1 MSCSGFFGYSA
12 NKLWITEPEQPC
24 DHIERKDVKEITDG
38 EIPDI
43 VGFAKCYRA
52 STAGSSSDS
61 SSPPQRGRTE
71 EPPNP
76 LEIYNMKLRNE
87 IARFRTPSPPH
98 IKRFVHLRH
107 PPKIPSLNKD
117 TQTDSHEEELIECQT
132 PPSPLVGYVP
142 EQTPQPM
149 HTSGER
155 EGIQLVR
162 RLPVPA
168 VVPRHA
174 YAGPLRNRWQ
184 RTCRT
189 ARRARACLRR
199 RCDVCCILRC
209 LMSTLS
215 CLVSFR
221 RVGHLWPR
229 RRDSESGFF
238 KILNWAWLKPCLEFI
253 VTSQYHRSHC
263 DSMPVRITKDFCM
276 DIPELHILHMI
287 IMYNSK
293 HQTCANLLDIE
304 LQTVVDCSARSW
316 LRKKRCR

>member
-61 SSPPQRGRTE
+61 SSPPQRGRSE

-155 EGIQLVR
+155 EREYSWCAGYRCPLSYLAMHMQGHSGIDGR
-162 RLPVPA
+162 EPVA
-168 VVPRHA
+168 LQEELEHA
-174 YAGPLRNRWQ
+174 FGE
-184 RTCRT
+184 
-189 ARRARACLRR
+189 
-199 RCDVCCILRC
+199 D
-209 LMSTLS
+209 
-215 CLVSFR
+215 
-221 RVGHLWPR
+221 
-229 RRDSESGFF
+229 
-238 KILNWAWLKPCLEFI
+238 
-253 VTSQYHRSHC
+253 VTSVAY
-263 DSMPVRITKDFCM
+263 
-276 DIPELHILHMI
+276 
-287 IMYNSK
+287 
-293 HQTCANLLDIE
+293 
-304 LQTVVDCSARSW
+304 
-316 LRKKRCR
+316 